1 MPLRKTKTNKNDFTT
16 FHENTMEHKLLLFN
30 NYKLLDQLFKI
41 YFERNELSWE
51 VILATIYT
59 SVLEKIKERN
69 FNLAIIA
76 IEICDLQQT
85 GFDIAD
91 VIRILHPNTKI
102 ILVSESPF
110 ENNLEIFTKRG
121 YHGFLLYSDE
131 LQEFTT
137 SIKNVMLGGNYIS
150 PTVAGYL
157 KNYQN
162 KSLNIENFKRHH
174 KLSPR
179 ELEIINHICNG
190 CTNKEIAFKTGTE
203 CSTIKKHIQN
213 ICSKLN
219 LRSRLEIS
227 NYAIR
232 NRIIGINPSS

>member
-1 MPLRKTKTNKNDFTT
+1 
-16 FHENTMEHKLLLFN
+16 MEHKLLLFN

-51 VILATIYT
+51 VILATSYT

-137 SIKNVMLGGNYIS
+137 SIKMLC
-150 PTVAGYL
+150 L
-157 KNYQN
+157 
-162 KSLNIENFKRHH
+162 E
-174 KLSPR
+174 
-179 ELEIINHICNG
+179 EIIYHLLWQDI
-190 CTNKEIAFKTGTE
+190 
-203 CSTIKKHIQN
+203 
-213 ICSKLN
+213 
-219 LRSRLEIS
+219 
-227 NYAIR
+227 
-232 NRIIGINPSS
+232 